1 MVSKE
6 TKFEVNFISDVDW
19 LIVETKY
26 SVISYGVDLLLEYS
40 RF

>member
-19 LIVETKY
+19 LIVETKPFY
-26 SVISYGVDLLLEYS
+26 TILSKVMV
-40 RF
+40 